1 MGIGLKECGNLAKV
15 VPRGGTA
22 SIPNR
27 DDLKQALLSGGATD
41 IDVQTVL
48 KQKVERVDFY
58 PIPTCDIT
66 ELIAGKVAFDIE
78 SVEPYPA
85 TLRFSRS
92 KKHILGTGAFK
103 VARFAQITLN
113 PLRACGLGSQP
124 NEAIALKWPYLSTST
139 GHARLSLVEESSKL
153 FREANCLYWA
163 KALLNLTYNY
173 IHHCVAEASEP
184 PPFDIPEVR
193 FVEAALLLTYTEA
206 TNSTP
211 DQPRHTQAGTSSK
224 STPGSVT
231 GIYLAE
237 ELIDIDIESGSSNQR
252 PTFTKFVHNSD
263 PSPFIQD
270 PGEYGYETAEFL
282 AFTQHIQYVN
292 TTGLVYISDYQA
304 KICYRT
310 LKS

>member
-1 MGIGLKECGNLAKV
+1 MSFTPA
-15 VPRGGTA
+15 
-22 SIPNR
+22 
-27 DDLKQALLSGGATD
+27 
-41 IDVQTVL
+41 VQNH
-48 KQKVERVDFY
+48 QR
-58 PIPTCDIT
+58 
-66 ELIAGKVAFDIE
+66 

-85 TLRFSRS
+85 TLRFSCS

-103 VARFAQITLN
+103 VTRFAQITLN
-113 PLRACGLGSQP
+113 PLRARSLGSQP

-153 FREANCLYWA
+153 FHEANCLYWA
-163 KALLNLTYNY
+163 KALLNLIYNY

-184 PPFDIPEVR
+184 PPFNIPEVH
-193 FVEAALLLTYTEA
+193 FVEAALLLTYSTEA

-211 DQPRHTQAGTSSK
+211 DQPQHTQAGTSSK

-237 ELIDIDIESGSSNQR
+237 ELIDISNESGSSNQR

-270 PGEYGYETAEFL
+270 PGEYGYETAKFL

-292 TTGLVYISDYQA
+292 TTGLVYISDYQGGFLLLCFRQA
-304 KICYRT
+304 
-310 LKS
+310 S